1 MAEPADLSPT
11 IIEALYSEAL
21 VLADEAR
28 ATFDL
33 SGRLD
38 LAGEDEDLARV
49 ALSCEALRTTT
60 RMMHAIAWLLNK
72 RAHFAGEISEF
83 QLRHHGRLPPAQP
96 ASSPEQLAMLGP
108 DTQELIRR
116 TERFHARIARLD
128 TAWRERFAMHPSAIH
143 RLRDRIGRE
152 MGAI

>member
-1 MAEPADLSPT
+1 
-11 IIEALYSEAL
+11 
-21 VLADEAR
+21 
-28 ATFDL
+28 
-33 SGRLD
+33 
-38 LAGEDEDLARV
+38 V

-60 RMMHAIAWLLNK
+60 RMMHAIAWLLNQ

-96 ASSPEQLAMLGP
+96 ESKREQLDMLGWE
-108 DTQELIRR
+108 TQELIRR

-128 TAWRERFAMHPSAIH
+128 KAWRDRFAMHPSAIH

-152 MGAI
+152 MGAR

>member
-11 IIEALYSEAL
+11 IIESLYGEAL
-21 VLADEAR
+21 LLADEAR
-28 ATFDL
+28 AAFDL
-33 SGRLD
+33 SGQLD
-38 LAGEDEDLARV
+38 LAGVDEDLARV

-60 RMMHAIAWLLNK
+60 RMMHAIAWLLNQ
-72 RAHFAGEISEF
+72 RAYFAGEISEF

-96 ASSPEQLAMLGP
+96 ESRPEQLEMLGP
-108 DTQELIRR
+108 DTQELVRR

-128 TAWRERFAMHPSAIH
+128 RAWRDHFAMTPSTIH

-152 MGAI
+152 MGAA